1 LGERGGWEQES
12 DWGKWGL
19 GEPGGIGLWTL
30 ELELEKKKEVVVREH
45 AAFVRRCPVVFA
57 RLRPSRRVPVR
68 CPKPLPNFTHNLS
81 VQSTIS
87 GRAFIPF
94 TPSFHRPQQNIRS

>member
-1 LGERGGWEQES
+1 
-12 DWGKWGL
+12 
-19 GEPGGIGLWTL
+19 L
-30 ELELEKKKEVVVREH
+30 ELELEKKKEKEVVVREH

-68 CPKPLPNFTHNLS
+68 CPKPLPNFTHNLG

-87 GRAFIPF
+87 GRAFIPLC
-94 TPSFHRPQQNIRS
+94 TLLPSTSGEYQGADGD